1 MAKQQPRSR
10 MRRRKRRQR
19 RIFSIFMLIG
29 LLSFVVLG
37 GAIGY
42 FAWKLTDV
50 AADTQETLERGE
62 KSELREVAVDPKE
75 DNISVLFLGVDNR
88 DGELDGLSDAML
100 LATFNKQ
107 EHSVKITSIP
117 RDSLVTIPGRGEDKI
132 THAHAYGGTDLAVRT
147 VEELFDIPVD
157 YFVKLNFEAFIE
169 IINAL
174 DGIEV
179 DVPFTF
185 TEQDSEGNKGA
196 ITINEGTQVLNGEEA
211 LAYVRMRK
219 KDPRGDLGRGE
230 RQQQVIE
237 ALIRKSASLSSI
249 RNYDEVL
256 NSIEEHMSM
265 NLTFGNLLSLHGYA
279 SSLESIERLQ
289 LQGENT
295 YINNVY
301 YYTLQQESK
310 DSISNALRAHLEVGE
325 NDTRQ
330 PGTSTATQDSQALNE
345 TEYE

>member
-19 RIFSIFMLIG
+19 RIFRIFMLIG

-107 EHSVKITSIP
+107 EHSVKLTSIP

-147 VEELFDIPVD
+147 VEELFNIPVD
-157 YFVKLNFEAFIE
+157 YFVKLNFEAFI
-169 IINAL
+169 
-174 DGIEV
+174 D
-179 DVPFTF
+179 
-185 TEQDSEGNKGA
+185 
-196 ITINEGTQVLNGEEA
+196 
-211 LAYVRMRK
+211 R
-219 KDPRGDLGRGE
+219 
-230 RQQQVIE
+230 
-237 ALIRKSASLSSI
+237 
-249 RNYDEVL
+249 
-256 NSIEEHMSM
+256 
-265 NLTFGNLLSLHGYA
+265 
-279 SSLESIERLQ
+279 
-289 LQGENT
+289 
-295 YINNVY
+295 
-301 YYTLQQESK
+301 
-310 DSISNALRAHLEVGE
+310 
-325 NDTRQ
+325 TRQ
-330 PGTSTATQDSQALNE
+330 
-345 TEYE
+345 